1 MKMIKIYVIYVIY
14 IMDSEHMKIT
24 PSEKTKLYSTKKL
37 TEIENELKR
46 TKKKKIIIQ
55 TIGIILVLGSMT
67 ASILISS
74 MAFPT
79 LVVMSLSV
87 TSAILSGASIKLNFS
102 SKTKKAS
109 KLLEKLNKLQIKLD
123 YVVSCNGDLTEAEY
137 QSILKDFEY

>member
-1 MKMIKIYVIYVIY
+1 METELV
-14 IMDSEHMKIT
+14 KIT
-24 PSEKTKLYSTKKL
+24 PSEKTKLYLNKKL
-37 TEIENELKR
+37 SEIEKKLKR
-46 TKKKKIIIQ
+46 TKKKKLIIQ

-74 MAFPT
+74 MAFPA
-79 LVVMSLSV
+79 LVVMSLSI
-87 TSAILSGASIKLNFS
+87 TSAIMSGASIKLNFS

-137 QSILKDFEY
+137 QAILKDFEY

>member
-1 MKMIKIYVIYVIY
+1 METELV
-14 IMDSEHMKIT
+14 KIT
-24 PSEKTKLYSTKKL
+24 PSDKTKLYLTKKL
-37 TEIENELKR
+37 LEIENKLKR
-46 TKKKKIIIQ
+46 TKKKKLVIQ

-74 MAFPT
+74 MAFPP
-79 LVVMSLSV
+79 LVVMSLSI
-87 TSAILSGASIKLNFS
+87 TSAILSGASIKLNFT

>member
-1 MKMIKIYVIYVIY
+1 
-14 IMDSEHMKIT
+14 MKIT
-24 PSEKTKLYSTKKL
+24 PSEKTKLYLTKKRS
-37 TEIENELKR
+37 EIEHKLKR
-46 TKKKKIIIQ
+46 TKKKIIIQ

-79 LVVMSLSV
+79 IVVMSLSI
-87 TSAILSGASIKLNFS
+87 TSAILSGASIKLNLS

-123 YVVSCNGDLTEAEY
+123 YVVSCNGDLTDLTEAEY